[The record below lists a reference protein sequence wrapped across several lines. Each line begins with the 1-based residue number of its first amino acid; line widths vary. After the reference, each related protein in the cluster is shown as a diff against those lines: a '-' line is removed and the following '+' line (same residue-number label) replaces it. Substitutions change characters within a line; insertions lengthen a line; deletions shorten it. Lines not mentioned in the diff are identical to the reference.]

1 VLYVHAPRDARVY
14 LLLAYSKSVR
24 TTLTAGEKAA
34 LRTWIESL

>member
-14 LLLAYSKSVR
+14 LLLAYSKSVH